1 MIAADT
7 TYQSVIIAE
16 DAQLLVVKT
25 LFGLHRLRFPPVAM
39 LELVTVRQTWQPL
52 FGLFTQNIICGVLT
66 G

>member
-7 TYQSVIIAE
+7 SYQSLIIAE
-16 DAQLLVVKT
+16 DAQLLLVKT
-25 LFGLHRLRFPPVAM
+25 LFGLHRLPPVAM